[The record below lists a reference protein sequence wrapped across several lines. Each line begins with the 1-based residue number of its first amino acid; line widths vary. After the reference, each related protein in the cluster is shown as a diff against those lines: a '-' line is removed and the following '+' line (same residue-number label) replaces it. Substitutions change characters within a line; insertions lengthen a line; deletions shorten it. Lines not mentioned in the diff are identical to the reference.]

1 MAACDSDSKAD
12 SILKEMINKYQIF
25 LEYKDTGKVFDG
37 VSEKIVEKEFSTF
50 YSAPDKFSFQ
60 WVTKNK
66 HSKLKLNKVWG
77 EDQSAYFLRSYY
89 KKAEKM
95 PTSKALSAAH
105 GISGGV
111 SFQVLP
117 WMLFQQDPC
126 YSIGRTKNKILN
138 EVNYLDGISYIVQRV
153 LVSGSI
159 ENYWISKNTLLLQK
173 IESHGYCEGRKM
185 ESVIKYEN
193 IEYK

>member
-1 MAACDSDSKAD
+1 
-12 SILKEMINKYQIF
+12 
-25 LEYKDTGKVFDG
+25 
-37 VSEKIVEKEFSTF
+37 
-50 YSAPDKFSFQ
+50 
-60 WVTKNK
+60 
-66 HSKLKLNKVWG
+66 
-77 EDQSAYFLRSYY
+77 
-89 KKAEKM
+89 M